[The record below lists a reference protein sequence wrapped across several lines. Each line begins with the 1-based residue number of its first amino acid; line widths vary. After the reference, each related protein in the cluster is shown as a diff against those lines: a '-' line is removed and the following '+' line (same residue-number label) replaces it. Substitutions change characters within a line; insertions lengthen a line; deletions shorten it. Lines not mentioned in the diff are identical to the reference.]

1 MNKDVL
7 LTSMNFFFK
16 NGKNSKNYKDYLVDN
31 IKIKNEG
38 FIFQGITKVEEM
50 YLVTAYKPGSNS
62 IIFIY
67 DNDFDLIRRTHLY
80 NNAHVGGICYDG
92 DSTIYIT
99 DKHGSIS
106 IYDLNEILN
115 NDLVYPKNKQIDVS
129 NKLKNIFGQT
139 ACAYIQHHR
148 DLLFLGN
155 FNKKNSSVLKI
166 YKESKLNKEFKI
178 IENFESLVQGV
189 AVNDKYI
196 LVSSS
201 FGILNKSIVSIYEY
215 DKDFNLKLVDKIK
228 LPPMIEQIHLDGTKL
243 ICLFEINCYTKKD
256 KYDDILIL
264 DLLEFLH

>member
-1 MNKDVL
+1 MN
-7 LTSMNFFFK
+7 LTLF
-16 NGKNSKNYKDYLVDN
+16 
-31 IKIKNEG
+31 IKI
-38 FIFQGITKVEEM
+38 VH
-50 YLVTAYKPGSNS
+50 
-62 IIFIY
+62 II
-67 DNDFDLIRRTHLY
+67 LH
-80 NNAHVGGICYDG
+80 
-92 DSTIYIT
+92 
-99 DKHGSIS
+99 
-106 IYDLNEILN
+106 EILN

-243 ICLFEINCYTKKD
+243 ICLFEDN
-256 KYDDILIL
+256 
-264 DLLEFLH
+264 

>member
-16 NGKNSKNYKDYLVDN
+16 NSKNAKSYKSFLIDT

-38 FIFQGITKVEEM
+38 YIFQGITKIEEM
-50 YLVTAYKPGSNS
+50 YFVTGYRPGSNS

-67 DNDFDLIRRTHLY
+67 DNDFDLIRRTHIY

-99 DKHGSIS
+99 DKHGTIS

-115 NDLVYPKNKQIDVS
+115 NDIVYPKKEKIDVS
-129 NKLKNIFGQT
+129 NRLRNIFGQT
-139 ACAYIQHHR
+139 ACAYIQQYK

-155 FNKKNSSVLKI
+155 FNKKSSSVLKI
-166 YKESKLNKEFKI
+166 YKETKLNKEYKI
-178 IENFESLVQGV
+178 IDSFESLVQGV

-201 FGILNKSIVSIYEY
+201 FGIINKSIVSIYKY
-215 DKDFNLKLVDKIK
+215 DKDFNLSLKARIK
-228 LPPMIEQIHLDGTKL
+228 LPPMIEQIHLDSTKL

-264 DLLEFLH
+264 DLQDLLH